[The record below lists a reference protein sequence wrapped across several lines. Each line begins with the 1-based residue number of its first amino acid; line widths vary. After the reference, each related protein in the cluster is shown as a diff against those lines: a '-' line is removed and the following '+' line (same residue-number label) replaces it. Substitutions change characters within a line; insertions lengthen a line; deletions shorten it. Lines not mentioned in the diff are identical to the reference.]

1 MGEVEA
7 RFTGLDP
14 GQIVQGYVR
23 FLPRLADFRVEIKGG
38 RERKI
43 IFGGV
48 SRIFLRKID
57 RSIYLFIFFEVE
69 RILY

>member
-48 SRIFLRKID
+48 SF
-57 RSIYLFIFFEVE
+57 
-69 RILY
+69 